1 MLKMV
6 SGEHRTISIRNDTF
20 LELVR
25 IKYARGF
32 DNYDDVI
39 KDLLDDEIVELNINV
54 E

>member
-1 MLKMV
+1 MV
-6 SGEHRTISIRNDTF
+6 QGKHRTISVTEELF

-32 DNYDDVI
+32 ENYSQVI
-39 KDLLDDEIVELNINV
+39 GDLLDDEIVEVNEDV